1 MPEPPAAPRQRRPLG
16 TTPRRKRRR
25 RRRGRALLRWL
36 AGAALLLALSTGG
49 ALWLA
54 DDGRRPGTGAV
65 PVPAPAAAVANA
77 PPAAPQLLPGAV
89 SLEGPDS
96 FRLAFDKPP
105 RAGLVFDL
113 GSGRVLW
120 RRRPLRRLPVASL
133 TKIMTAL
140 VVVDRA
146 SPRDQARITRAA
158 LRYSGSGVGL
168 LPKGRH
174 VSVESLLHGL
184 LLVSGND
191 AAIAL
196 ADHVAGSERRF
207 VRLMNARA
215 RALGLSCTS
224 FVSAHGLERGNRSCA
239 ADLAAM
245 ARLAMAQ
252 RRIARVVRKRSADV
266 RFPIKGGRL
275 YLNTTN
281 PLLRARFPGAIGL
294 KTGYTEYAGRSF
306 VGVVR
311 RGRRRL
317 GVVLLHSPDPARQAR
332 KLIGTAF
339 RKE

>member
-1 MPEPPAAPRQRRPLG
+1 MPGGPAGGAAGRGTRRA
-16 TTPRRKRRR
+16 RRR
-25 RRRGRALLRWL
+25 RRRGRALRWL
-36 AGAALLLALSTGG
+36 LTAAALVLSLTVAG
-49 ALWLA
+49 ALWLTDWWPSGSA
-54 DDGRRPGTGAV
+54 APPA
-65 PVPAPAAAVANA
+65 PAPAAAVADM
-77 PPAAPQLLPGAV
+77 PPAAPPLLPGAV
-89 SLEGPDS
+89 SLQGTDS
-96 FRLAFDKPP
+96 FRLAFKQPP

-120 RRRPLRRLPVASL
+120 RRRPLRSMPIASL

-146 SPRDQARITRAA
+146 RPRDQARITRAA

-196 ADHVAGSERRF
+196 AGHVAGSERRF

-215 RALGLSCTS
+215 RALGLGCTR

-245 ARLAMAQ
+245 ARLAMGQA
-252 RRIARVVRKRSADV
+252 RIARVVRKRSAAV

-275 YLNTTN
+275 YLNNTN
-281 PLLRARFPGAIGL
+281 PLLRLRYPGAIGL
-294 KTGYTEYAGRSF
+294 KTGYTDEAGRSF

-332 KLIGTAF
+332 KLLGTAF
-339 RKE
+339 RKG

>member
-1 MPEPPAAPRQRRPLG
+1 MPAEGAPRRRPSS
-16 TTPRRKRRR
+16 RRRR
-25 RRRGRALLRWL
+25 RRRGRALGRWL
-36 AGAALLLALSTGG
+36 AGVAPLLALIAAG

-54 DDGRRPGTGAV
+54 DDPGRPRTAAVGA
-65 PVPAPAAAVANA
+65 PAPASAVANA
-77 PPAAPQLLPGAV
+77 PPAAPQLIPGAV

-96 FRLAFDKPP
+96 FRLAFKQPP
-105 RAGLVFDL
+105 RAALVFDL

-120 RRRPLRRLPVASL
+120 RRQPLRRMPVASL

-140 VVVDRA
+140 VVVDR
-146 SPRDQARITRAA
+146 SRPRDQVRITRAA

-215 RALGLSCTS
+215 RALGLGCTR

-239 ADLAAM
+239 VDLAAM
-245 ARLAMAQ
+245 ARLAMGQ

-275 YLNTTN
+275 YLNSTN
-281 PLLRARFPGAIGL
+281 PLLRARYPGAIGL
-294 KTGYTEYAGRSF
+294 KTGYTEDAGRSF

-339 RKE
+339 REG

>member
-1 MPEPPAAPRQRRPLG
+1 MPRGRARRSAGIETRRARRRRSRGRALRRLLTAAVLVLSLAAAALWLTGSWRTGADAPPARAPGSAVADVPPAAPP
-16 TTPRRKRRR
+16 
-25 RRRGRALLRWL
+25 
-36 AGAALLLALSTGG
+36 
-49 ALWLA
+49 
-54 DDGRRPGTGAV
+54 
-65 PVPAPAAAVANA
+65 
-77 PPAAPQLLPGAV
+77 LLPGAV
-89 SLEGPDS
+89 SLQGTDS
-96 FRLAFDKPP
+96 FRIVFKQPP

-120 RRRPLRRLPVASL
+120 RRRPLRRMPVASL

-140 VVVDRA
+140 VVVDHA
-146 SPRDQARITRAA
+146 PPRDQARITRAA

-207 VRLMNARA
+207 VALMNARA
-215 RALGLSCTS
+215 RALGLGCTR

-245 ARLAMAQ
+245 ARLAMEQ
-252 RRIARVVRKRSADV
+252 PRIARVVRKRSADV

-275 YLNTTN
+275 YLNSTN
-281 PLLRARFPGAIGL
+281 PLLRARFAGAIGL
-294 KTGYTEYAGRSF
+294 KTGYTGDAGRSF
-306 VGVVR
+306 VGIVR
-311 RGRRRL
+311 RGRRRF

-332 KLIGTAF
+332 KLLGTAF
-339 RKE
+339 RKG

>member
-1 MPEPPAAPRQRRPLG
+1 MRSTSVRRRQARRRRWRAALLAATVALLAVAGLGALWFLGTEQRPRAGAAPVPAPGSAVANVPPAAPP
-16 TTPRRKRRR
+16 
-25 RRRGRALLRWL
+25 
-36 AGAALLLALSTGG
+36 
-49 ALWLA
+49 
-54 DDGRRPGTGAV
+54 
-65 PVPAPAAAVANA
+65 
-77 PPAAPQLLPGAV
+77 LLPGAV
-89 SLEGPDS
+89 SLHVPDA
-96 FRLAFDKPP
+96 FRLAFKQPP
-105 RAGLVFDL
+105 RAGLLFDL

-120 RRRPLRRLPVASL
+120 RRRPLRRAPVASL

-146 SPRDQARITRAA
+146 RPRDQARVTRAA

-196 ADHVAGSERRF
+196 AVHVAGSERRF
-207 VRLMNARA
+207 VRMMNLRA
-215 RALGLSCTS
+215 RALGLRCTIFRS
-224 FVSAHGLERGNRSCA
+224 SHGLERGNRSCA

-245 ARLAMAQ
+245 TRLAMDQ
-252 RRIARVVRKRSADV
+252 PRIARVVGKRTAAV

-275 YLNTTN
+275 YLSTTN
-281 PLLRARFPGAIGL
+281 PLLRARYPGTLGL
-294 KTGYTEYAGRSF
+294 KTGYTEVAGRSF

-317 GVVLLHSPDPARQAR
+317 GVVLLDSPDPARQAR
-332 KLIGTAF
+332 RLLASGF
-339 RKE
+339 RKG

>member
-1 MPEPPAAPRQRRPLG
+1 MPGGPARRPAAIDGHR
-16 TTPRRKRRR
+16 TRRR
-25 RRRGRALLRWL
+25 RRREKALRRPIT
-36 AGAALLLALSTGG
+36 GAVLALSLTAAG
-49 ALWLA
+49 ALWLMA
-54 DDGRRPGTGAV
+54 SWRSDSGA
-65 PVPAPAAAVANA
+65 PPAPPPGSAVANV
-77 PPAAPQLLPGAV
+77 PPAAPPLLPGAV
-89 SLEGPDS
+89 SLQGTDS
-96 FRLAFDKPP
+96 FRLLFKQPP

-120 RRRPLRRLPVASL
+120 RRRPLRRMPVASL

-146 SPRDQARITRAA
+146 RPRDQARVTRAA

-215 RALGLSCTS
+215 RTLGLGCTS

-245 ARLAMAQ
+245 TRLAMGQ
-252 RRIARVVRKRSADV
+252 PRIARVVRKRSADV

-275 YLNTTN
+275 YLNSTN
-281 PLLRARFPGAIGL
+281 PLLRARYPGAIGL
-294 KTGYTEYAGRSF
+294 KTGYTEDAGRSF

-317 GVVLLHSPDPARQAR
+317 GVVLLHSPDPARQAS

-339 RKE
+339 RRG